1 MTQNR
6 NLSALSSAGV
16 SVWLDDLSRDRLT
29 SGNLQ
34 QLIDTRSV
42 VGVTTNPSIF
52 QHAISHGQAYSRQ
65 LAELAERGADAE
77 SAIRAVITDD
87 VRAACDVLRPQWE
100 ASRGVDG
107 RVSIEVDPRLANDT
121 EATVGQAVE
130 LWKTVDRPNL
140 FIKIPATTAGMPAIT
155 ATVAE
160 GISVNVTLI
169 FSVERHR
176 QAMDAYLAGLEA
188 AQHAGRD
195 LTGIHSVASLFV
207 SRVDTEIDRRLEA
220 IGTDAAMALRG
231 QAAIANARLA
241 YAAYQDV
248 FEAGTRYAALSY
260 AGAHVQRPLWASTGV
275 KNPGYP
281 DTRYV
286 TELIA
291 PHTVS
296 TIPEHTLEAFADH
309 GVIVADSITGTITD
323 AQAVLDDVS
332 AVGVD
337 LADVFSVLE
346 NDGVAKFAA
355 SWRQLLDAYPT
366 SAGGRR
372 KCAGQGRAGPVT
384 THAPTIGELQARRPF
399 PARLGP
405 KGALA
410 LQVGDD
416 NRSQDDRHDVH
427 RRVLRVLLHRRADGA
442 VHPYRTG
449 RAGPA
454 IPVQRAVQPAVHHAR
469 HGDAAVLRHPNRV
482 RVRQPGAAAADRRPR
497 RCVPR
502 LNALSFWLFLFGA
515 LIALGGFRRTRWDRP
530 TSAGPP
536 TPRCRMRSTPRA
548 RAGICGSWV

>member
-1 MTQNR
+1 MTQNLI
-6 NLSALSSAGV
+6 LSALSAAGV

-52 QHAISHGQAYSRQ
+52 QHAISHGQAYTRQ
-65 LAELAERGADAE
+65 LTELAERGADAD
-77 SAIRAVITDD
+77 SAIRTVITDD
-87 VRAACDVLRPQWE
+87 VRQACDVLRPQWE

-107 RVSIEVDPRLANDT
+107 RVSIEVDPRLAHDT
-121 EATVGQAVE
+121 EATVSQAAE
-130 LWKTVDRPNL
+130 LWKIVDRPNL

-176 QAMDAYLAGLEA
+176 QVMDAYLAGLEA

-207 SRVDTEIDRRLEA
+207 SRVDTEIDQRLEA

-275 KNPGYP
+275 KNPAYP

-291 PHTVS
+291 PHTVA
-296 TIPEHTLEAFADH
+296 TIPEHTLEALADH
-309 GVIVADSITGTITD
+309 GVIVADSITGTVTD
-323 AQAVLDDVS
+323 AQTVLDDVS

-337 LADVFSVLE
+337 LDDVFSVLE

-366 SAGGRR
+366 SAGT
-372 KCAGQGRAGPVT
+372 AENAQGR
-384 THAPTIGELQARRPF
+384 GEP
-399 PARLGP
+399 
-405 KGALA
+405 
-410 LQVGDD
+410 
-416 NRSQDDRHDVH
+416 DR
-427 RRVLRVLLHRRADGA
+427 
-442 VHPYRTG
+442 
-449 RAGPA
+449 
-454 IPVQRAVQPAVHHAR
+454 
-469 HGDAAVLRHPNRV
+469 
-482 RVRQPGAAAADRRPR
+482 
-497 RCVPR
+497 
-502 LNALSFWLFLFGA
+502 
-515 LIALGGFRRTRWDRP
+515 
-530 TSAGPP
+530 
-536 TPRCRMRSTPRA
+536 
-548 RAGICGSWV
+548 

>member
-1 MTQNR
+1 MTQNLI
-6 NLSALSSAGV
+6 LSALSAAGV

-52 QHAISHGQAYSRQ
+52 QHAISHGQAYTRQ
-65 LAELAERGADAE
+65 LTGLAERGADAD
-77 SAIRAVITDD
+77 SAIRTVITDD

-107 RVSIEVDPRLANDT
+107 RVSIEVDPRLAHDT
-121 EATVGQAVE
+121 EATVSQAAE
-130 LWKTVDRPNL
+130 LWKIVDRPNL

-176 QAMDAYLAGLEA
+176 QVMDAYLAGLEA

-207 SRVDTEIDRRLEA
+207 SRVDTEIDQRLEA

-275 KNPGYP
+275 KNPAYP

-291 PHTVS
+291 PHTVA
-296 TIPEHTLEAFADH
+296 TIPEHTLEALADH
-309 GVIVADSITGTITD
+309 GVIVADSITGTVTD
-323 AQAVLDDVS
+323 AQTVLDDVS

-337 LADVFSVLE
+337 LADVFACL
-346 NDGVAKFAA
+346 KTTA
-355 SWRQLLDAYPT
+355 SPSSQPPGANCSTPT
-366 SAGGRR
+366 PHQRGPPKMR
-372 KCAGQGRAGPVT
+372 RAGENRTVDNPRS
-384 THAPTIGELQARRPF
+384 PSSENCRPGVPF
-399 PARLGP
+399 R
-405 KGALA
+405 
-410 LQVGDD
+410 
-416 NRSQDDRHDVH
+416 
-427 RRVLRVLLHRRADGA
+427 
-442 VHPYRTG
+442 
-449 RAGPA
+449 
-454 IPVQRAVQPAVHHAR
+454 
-469 HGDAAVLRHPNRV
+469 
-482 RVRQPGAAAADRRPR
+482 PGW
-497 RCVPR
+497 V
-502 LNALSFWLFLFGA
+502 
-515 LIALGGFRRTRWDRP
+515 
-530 TSAGPP
+530 
-536 TPRCRMRSTPRA
+536 PRA
-548 RAGICGSWV
+548 RCSTSW